1 MKRIDTLVQ
10 LGKARLER
18 ARNGEDFFQA
28 IPQGMVEDDILT
40 WYITHFG
47 QIINTDC
54 AKLAFLKDGYTP
66 IDPASVAKFHPHASK
81 IVAALVEQMLAQ
93 VDQQSVVIFMAGGN
107 GAGKSTFCNGAKEGL
122 TTTDWIIDATL
133 ASYDVAAQTLRRLLD
148 KKAQVALVF
157 IDRPKEDAWMD
168 GVQKRAQ
175 HGSHQTPRNVFDMTH
190 TIVPQN
196 VKRLIEE
203 FSLTQAYYHIANV
216 STPNECP
223 NSNNEC
229 VEI

>member
-1 MKRIDTLVQ
+1 MNHIANIIQ
-10 LGKARLER
+10 LGNARLAQ
-18 ARNGEDFFQA
+18 ARDGEDFFQA
-28 IPQGMVEDDILT
+28 IPQGMVGDDILS
-40 WYITHFG
+40 WYLAHFG
-47 QIINTDC
+47 RVINTDC

-66 IDPASVAKFHPHASK
+66 SEPTSVAKFHPHASK
-81 IVAALVEQMLAQ
+81 VVTTLVEQMLAQ
-93 VDQQSVVIFMAGGN
+93 VNQQSVVIFMAGGN
-107 GAGKSTFCNGAKEGL
+107 GSGKSTFCNGAKDEL
-122 TTTDWIIDATL
+122 AENDWIIDATL
-133 ASYDVAAQTLRRLLD
+133 ASYDAAAQTMRRLLD
-148 KKAQVALVF
+148 KKVQVALVF